1 MENVDRSQLL
11 ADLESLKMGLMKT
24 PMLEQ
29 SDCIVFDGAGKWAY
43 TLSEHVACFVPIDL
57 GITGAIIAE
66 PLYKVLSKITDDV
79 VSVEQREDE
88 VVLRGK
94 KNELGIKCDP
104 NLLLPIEML
113 ERPEADAW
121 RPIPEGFLDAVALVE
136 SCVETAGGDWQLSSV
151 HVTDTY
157 MEAANTYQ
165 ACRVEL
171 NLEVGDDFLLRHGHL
186 QNVVKTGVS
195 EYAVTPNWLHFKNSF
210 GLCISCRKFVE
221 PYIDHIDN
229 LFAKSREGI
238 EVVLPEGLAN
248 DVEAAL
254 VFSNDTDD
262 NSSHKITV
270 KFDENLIELFGEGLR
285 GWYKSKYP
293 ISYTGTKVSFGV
305 NPTLFN
311 ELLRKYK
318 TCIVC
323 EDCLLIKQNN
333 FTFLT
338 EIAKVCKE

>member
-11 ADLESLKMGLMKT
+11 ADLELLKMGLMKT

-29 SDCIVFDGAGKWAY
+29 SDCIVFDGANKWAY
-43 TLSEHVACFVPIDL
+43 TLNEHVGCFVPIDL

-66 PLYKVLSKITDDV
+66 PLYKVLSKVTDEF

-88 VVLRGK
+88 VVIRGK

-104 NLLLPIEML
+104 KLLLPIEML
-113 ERPEADAW
+113 ERPDEDAW
-121 RPIPEGFLDAVALVE
+121 RPIPEGFMDAVALVE
-136 SCVETAGGDWQLSSV
+136 SCVETAGSDWQLSSV
-151 HVTDTY
+151 HVTNDFL
-157 MEAANTYQ
+157 ESANEYQ
-165 ACRVEL
+165 ACRVVL
-171 NLEVGDDFLLRHGHL
+171 DLAVGDEFLLRHGHL
-186 QNVVKTGVS
+186 QNIVKTGVS

-221 PYIDHIDN
+221 PYIDHVGT
-229 LFAKSREGI
+229 LLSQSREGI
-238 EVVLPEGLAN
+238 EIELPEGLAN

-262 NSSHKITV
+262 DASHKITV
-270 KFDENLIELFGEGLR
+270 KFSENLIELFGEGLR

-293 ISYTGTKVSFGV
+293 ISYKGDKVSFGV
-305 NPTLFN
+305 NPVLFN

-318 TCIVC
+318 TCVVC
-323 EDCLLIKQNN
+323 ENCLLIKQPNL
-333 FTFLT
+333 TFLT
-338 EIAKVCKE
+338 EIKTIATE